1 MDEELEYEEL
11 DDQPEKLNTSIWV
24 KILKLVLKKKSSIIL
39 MIISVILLACLDVL
53 TPYLNSQVID
63 VFFRDNPDFSKKW
76 FYIGLYVFGAFMYMI
91 TIFTFIRQAGHVEV
105 EVGYEVRKEAFD
117 KLQELPFSY
126 YDKTPSGWIMARLTS
141 DSRKL
146 SEIISWGIV
155 DLFWSVFTMLGV
167 LIMIYITNWKLAL
180 IITFI
185 TPIMFLVCV
194 FFTKTIL
201 NAYRNVRKTNSKITG
216 SFNESILGAK
226 TTKALCLEESRYKE
240 FSTLTSTMKK
250 DSLKAILRSSLFWPI
265 VLVMGYIGV
274 GITLSVGGAGSLG
287 MIENLNVEPEVLFLF
302 ISYTLLFF
310 DPVMQIA
317 RVLSDM
323 QQAQASAERIISLIE
338 TPIDIY
344 DTEEVKSIYG
354 TILSPKRE
362 NWEDLEGYVEF
373 NHVTFSYT
381 QKEVVLKDFN
391 LKVNKG
397 EVVALVGTT
406 GAGKSTI
413 VNLLCR
419 FYEPTSG
426 EILIDGKNYKERS
439 INWLHEKLGYV
450 LQTPHLFNGSIKENI
465 AYGKMDASMD
475 EIIEAAKKAQAH
487 EFIMK
492 LKDGYDTSVGEGGAK
507 LSLGERQL
515 ISFAR
520 AIIKDPKILI
530 LDEATSSIDTETE
543 VLIQDVMNNFM
554 KGRTTFIVAHR
565 LSTIINADKILV
577 ISNGEI
583 KESGTH
589 KELLKQEGIYYNLY
603 KNQFINEQM
612 DKSIK

>member
-1 MDEELEYEEL
+1 
-11 DDQPEKLNTSIWV
+11 
-24 KILKLVLKKKSSIIL
+24 
-39 MIISVILLACLDVL
+39 
-53 TPYLNSQVID
+53 
-63 VFFRDNPDFSKKW
+63 
-76 FYIGLYVFGAFMYMI
+76 
-91 TIFTFIRQAGHVEV
+91 
-105 EVGYEVRKEAFD
+105 
-117 KLQELPFSY
+117 
-126 YDKTPSGWIMARLTS
+126 
-141 DSRKL
+141 
-146 SEIISWGIV
+146 
-155 DLFWSVFTMLGV
+155 
-167 LIMIYITNWKLAL
+167 
-180 IITFI
+180 
-185 TPIMFLVCV
+185 
-194 FFTKTIL
+194 
-201 NAYRNVRKTNSKITG
+201 
-216 SFNESILGAK
+216 
-226 TTKALCLEESRYKE
+226 
-240 FSTLTSTMKK
+240 
-250 DSLKAILRSSLFWPI
+250 
-265 VLVMGYIGV
+265 
-274 GITLSVGGAGSLG
+274 
-287 MIENLNVEPEVLFLF
+287 MIENLKVEPEVLFLF

-426 EILIDGKNYKERS
+426 DILIDGKNYKERS

-465 AYGKMDASMD
+465 AYGKMDASKD

>member
-1 MDEELEYEEL
+1 MAEELEYEEL
-11 DDQPEKLNTSIWV
+11 DDKPEKLKSSIWF
-24 KILKLVLKKKSSIIL
+24 KILKLVLKKKTSIIV
-39 MIISVILLACLDVL
+39 MIISVIFLALLDVI
-53 TPYLNSQVID
+53 TPLLNSQVIN
-63 VFFRDNPDFSKKW
+63 VFFKENPDFTKKW
-76 FYIGLYVFGAFMYMI
+76 LYIGLYILEALMYGI
-91 TIFTFIRQAGHVEV
+91 IIFTFIYEAGRVEV
-105 EVGYEVRKEAFD
+105 EVGYQVRKEAFE

-146 SEIISWGIV
+146 SEIISWGLV
-155 DLFWSVFTMLGV
+155 DLFWAGFTMIGV

-185 TPIMFLVCV
+185 TPIMFAICV

-226 TTKALCLEESRYKE
+226 TTKTLCLEESRYEE
-240 FSTLTSTMKK
+240 FSNLTSKMKK
-250 DSLKAILRSSLFWPI
+250 DSLKAIFRSSLFWPI
-265 VLVMGYIGV
+265 ILVLAYIGV
-274 GITLSVGGAGSLG
+274 GITLGVGSAGSLG
-287 MIENLNVEPEVLFLF
+287 IIKDLNVEPEILFLF
-302 ISYTLLFF
+302 VSYALLFF
-310 DPVMQIA
+310 DPVMAIA
-317 RVLSDM
+317 RVLSDL

-338 TPIDIY
+338 TEPDIY
-344 DTEEVKSIYG
+344 DTDEVKSIYG
-354 TILSPKRE
+354 TFLSPKRE
-362 NWEDLEGYVEF
+362 NWEEIEGYVEF
-373 NHVTFSYT
+373 KNVTFSYT
-381 QKEVVLKDFN
+381 EKEVVLKNFN
-391 LKVNKG
+391 LSVKKG
-397 EVVALVGTT
+397 ETIALVGTT

-419 FYEPTSG
+419 FYEPTTG
-426 EILIDGKNYKERS
+426 KILIDNKDYKERS

-450 LQTPHLFNGSIKENI
+450 LQTPHLFNGTIKYNI
-465 AYGKMDASMD
+465 AYGKKDATMD
-475 EIIEAAKKAQAH
+475 EIIDAAKKAQAH
-487 EFIMK
+487 EFISK
-492 LKDGYDTSVGEGGAK
+492 LKDGYDTEVGEGGAK

-543 VLIQDVMNNFM
+543 TLIQQVMNNFM
-554 KGRTTFIVAHR
+554 SGRTTFIVAHR
-565 LSTIINADKILV
+565 LSTVINADKILV
-577 ISNGEI
+577 ISSGEI
-583 KESGTH
+583 KELGTH

>member
-1 MDEELEYEEL
+1 
-11 DDQPEKLNTSIWV
+11 
-24 KILKLVLKKKSSIIL
+24 
-39 MIISVILLACLDVL
+39 
-53 TPYLNSQVID
+53 
-63 VFFRDNPDFSKKW
+63 
-76 FYIGLYVFGAFMYMI
+76 
-91 TIFTFIRQAGHVEV
+91 
-105 EVGYEVRKEAFD
+105 
-117 KLQELPFSY
+117 
-126 YDKTPSGWIMARLTS
+126 
-141 DSRKL
+141 
-146 SEIISWGIV
+146 
-155 DLFWSVFTMLGV
+155 
-167 LIMIYITNWKLAL
+167 
-180 IITFI
+180 
-185 TPIMFLVCV
+185 
-194 FFTKTIL
+194 
-201 NAYRNVRKTNSKITG
+201 
-216 SFNESILGAK
+216 
-226 TTKALCLEESRYKE
+226 
-240 FSTLTSTMKK
+240 
-250 DSLKAILRSSLFWPI
+250 
-265 VLVMGYIGV
+265 
-274 GITLSVGGAGSLG
+274 
-287 MIENLNVEPEVLFLF
+287 
-302 ISYTLLFF
+302 
-310 DPVMQIA
+310 
-317 RVLSDM
+317 M

>member
-105 EVGYEVRKEAFD
+105 EVGYEVRKEAFE

-226 TTKALCLEESRYKE
+226 TTKSLCLEESRYKE

-287 MIENLNVEPEVLFLF
+287 MIENLKVEPEVLFLF

-426 EILIDGKNYKERS
+426 DILIDGKNYKERS

>member
-1 MDEELEYEEL
+1 
-11 DDQPEKLNTSIWV
+11 
-24 KILKLVLKKKSSIIL
+24 
-39 MIISVILLACLDVL
+39 
-53 TPYLNSQVID
+53 
-63 VFFRDNPDFSKKW
+63 
-76 FYIGLYVFGAFMYMI
+76 
-91 TIFTFIRQAGHVEV
+91 
-105 EVGYEVRKEAFD
+105 
-117 KLQELPFSY
+117 
-126 YDKTPSGWIMARLTS
+126 
-141 DSRKL
+141 
-146 SEIISWGIV
+146 
-155 DLFWSVFTMLGV
+155 
-167 LIMIYITNWKLAL
+167 
-180 IITFI
+180 
-185 TPIMFLVCV
+185 
-194 FFTKTIL
+194 
-201 NAYRNVRKTNSKITG
+201 
-216 SFNESILGAK
+216 
-226 TTKALCLEESRYKE
+226 
-240 FSTLTSTMKK
+240 
-250 DSLKAILRSSLFWPI
+250 
-265 VLVMGYIGV
+265 
-274 GITLSVGGAGSLG
+274 
-287 MIENLNVEPEVLFLF
+287 
-302 ISYTLLFF
+302 
-310 DPVMQIA
+310 
-317 RVLSDM
+317 
-323 QQAQASAERIISLIE
+323 
-338 TPIDIY
+338 
-344 DTEEVKSIYG
+344 
-354 TILSPKRE
+354 
-362 NWEDLEGYVEF
+362 
-373 NHVTFSYT
+373 
-381 QKEVVLKDFN
+381 VVLKDFN

>member
-520 AIIKDPKILI
+520 AIIKNPKILI